1 MTSLASNLASRAST
15 AALAFS
21 ASREFGISP
30 STDPLPSCSIPMASQ
45 NVMSSSSFPFMK
57 KSWKRCSPI
66 MSVDLS
72 LSVLWSH

>member
-1 MTSLASNLASRAST
+1 MTSLASNFSRRVST
-15 AALAFS
+15 APFALS
-21 ASREFGISP
+21 ASSDLGSSP

-45 NVMSSSSFPFMK
+45 NVTRRSSFPFMK

-72 LSVLWSH
+72 LSVLCNH